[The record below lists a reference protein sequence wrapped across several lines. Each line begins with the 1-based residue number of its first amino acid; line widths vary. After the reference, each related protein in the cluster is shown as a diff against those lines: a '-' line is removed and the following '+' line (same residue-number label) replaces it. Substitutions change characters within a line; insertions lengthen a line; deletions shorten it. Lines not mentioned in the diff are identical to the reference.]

1 MLKRSILVTSLA
13 VGLLATPAFAAVPL
27 RGRGPD
33 TKAAML
39 ALVVPTVRSSGSA
52 VQVLNQLCEDPS
64 HRRGCTPIKH
74 RLQTAL
80 EAAVKQQV
88 TWVSKRQSHAGQFW
102 VFAPVSFGSHLVRAT
117 MAWQDPG
124 KYGCNGWTRMDFQRH
139 RGVWSLFEGVGVV
152 GCSAVPVS

>member
-33 TKAAML
+33 TQAAML
-39 ALVVPTVRSSGSA
+39 ALVAPTVRSSGNA
-52 VQVLNQLCEDPS
+52 VQVLNQLCEDPRYQ
-64 HRRGCTPIKH
+64 RRCTPITH

-102 VFAPVSFGSHLVRAT
+102 VFAQRIAVAD
-117 MAWQDPG
+117 DP
-124 KYGCNGWTRMDFQRH
+124 
-139 RGVWSLFEGVGVV
+139 S
-152 GCSAVPVS
+152 